1 MNKFFV
7 ENGAVAKSLDS
18 AAKEAV
24 EYVYMCCPSC
34 DEGPLAIVDG
44 WLVST
49 HVSAERVAST
59 LIKAGDPREKW
70 VILQSLK
77 TEFAYEK

>member
-1 MNKFFV
+1 MNKYFV
-7 ENGAVAKSLDS
+7 KNEAVAKSLDS

-34 DEGPLAIVDG
+34 DGSPLAIVDG
-44 WLVST
+44 WLIST
-49 HVSAERVAST
+49 PISAEKIANL
-59 LIKAGDPREKW
+59 LIKAGDTREKW

-77 TEFAYEK
+77 SEFAYEK